1 MRSRGH
7 VVAGSALNFDP
18 ALVSMHP
25 LLCARSARR
34 ISIAHVIRSPRILD
48 LDIFNPPCF
57 LYFTKNYHTPFIGD
71 LSGTITLIELKE
83 VMKSLGQNP
92 TEKELT
98 QMIRSV
104 DDNGDNE
111 IDFEEFLI
119 LMSSKKPSSNDP
131 DKELRDAFAV
141 FDADGSGSISRSEL
155 KKLMKNLGQSL
166 SDAELDAMMD
176 EVDTDGN
183 GEIDF
188 EEFKTMMQ
196 S

>member
-1 MRSRGH
+1 MS
-7 VVAGSALNFDP
+7 
-18 ALVSMHP
+18 
-25 LLCARSARR
+25 CARIFGYPVTQPPHLFVGSLSLYKY
-34 ISIAHVIRSPRILD
+34 IVSLFNLYPKPKLINHDHLSI
-48 LDIFNPPCF
+48 F
-57 LYFTKNYHTPFIGD
+57 FT
-71 LSGTITLIELKE
+71 GTITLAELKE

-98 QMIRSV
+98 QMIKSV

-141 FDADGSGSISRSEL
+141 FDADGSGSISRTEL
-155 KKLMKNLGQSL
+155 KKLMKNLGQTL

-188 EEFKTMMQ
+188 NEFKSMMV

>member
-1 MRSRGH
+1 MAKKHGLSDDE
-7 VVAGSALNFDP
+7 VADLKEAFSMFD
-18 ALVSMHP
+18 
-25 LLCARSARR
+25 
-34 ISIAHVIRSPRILD
+34 ID
-48 LDIFNPPCF
+48 
-57 LYFTKNYHTPFIGD
+57 GD
-71 LSGTITLIELKE
+71 GTITLVELKE

-92 TEKELT
+92 TERELI
-98 QMIRSV
+98 QMIKSV

-119 LMSSKKPSSNDP
+119 LMSSKKPSNDDP

-188 EEFKTMMQ
+188 EEFKTMMH

>member
-1 MRSRGH
+1 
-7 VVAGSALNFDP
+7 
-18 ALVSMHP
+18 
-25 LLCARSARR
+25 
-34 ISIAHVIRSPRILD
+34 
-48 LDIFNPPCF
+48 
-57 LYFTKNYHTPFIGD
+57 
-71 LSGTITLIELKE
+71 
-83 VMKSLGQNP
+83 
-92 TEKELT
+92 
-98 QMIRSV
+98 MIKSV

-119 LMSSKKPSSNDP
+119 LMSSKKPSKDDP

-155 KKLMKNLGQSL
+155 KKLMKNLGQTL

-188 EEFKTMMQ
+188 HEFKSMMV
-196 S
+196 SRTLLPFWENLLSPNLSYSIFPLTIF